1 MEARRIA
8 VLVDGDNISASH
20 ANEILSRA
28 GNLGRIDVARVYA
41 GMHPSCDWLNTP
53 GYRLMHA
60 GAGKNA
66 ADVLLCI
73 DAMELTLTGELS
85 AFVIATS
92 DGDFAHLAHRQRER
106 GLHVLGLGE
115 DKAPKS
121 FRLACSEF
129 QHLESAVA
137 EERLEA
143 KQDDYAFDRKI
154 RSIIKKNSQKS
165 AGMQIAQ
172 LSLEMK
178 QAYGTKISSS
188 IEGNWRGYLSKRPNL
203 YDLDPRGPNAMVRY
217 KPDGFAAL
225 PL

>member
-8 VLVDGDNISASH
+8 VLVDGDNINAAH

-28 GNLGRIDVARVYA
+28 RKLGRIDVARVYA

-106 GLHVLGLGE
+106 GLHVLGMGE
-115 DKAPKS
+115 TKAPEN
-121 FRLACSEF
+121 FRQACSAF
-129 QHLESAVA
+129 SVLEKVPNATETRTKGDAS
-137 EERLEA
+137 
-143 KQDDYAFDRKI
+143 QMDHDI
-154 RSIIKKNSQKS
+154 RTMISQYSQKGR
-165 AGMQIAQ
+165 GMKICELGARMRN
-172 LSLEMK
+172 LH
-178 QAYGTKISSS
+178 GTGLNSPP
-188 IEGNWRGYLSKRPNL
+188 NWRAYLAARPAL
-203 YDLDPRGPNAMVRY
+203 YDLDPRGPDAFVRFR
-217 KPDGFAAL
+217 PDGFAET
-225 PL
+225 